1 MQRQNPRL
9 DWRTLDSTYYNG
21 GMNRLIIFAGL
32 GLTLS
37 AVIADERRAPRP
49 KYTDEQTRGIFF
61 DKLEDAFRGPKPTL
75 SSVRKSS
82 QSVAVAAAGGAAPA
96 KSVQAGEDIW
106 SPLISSTSIEDEV
119 KRLKLVYDSTIS
131 TPGAFNSGGYQD
143 ARLTLTAMA
152 SLFAVIN
159 QYGGEVRWKDQ
170 AAVARDLI
178 ARTAFNCKA
187 GSTQVYNEAK
197 LRKADLQD
205 LVSGSGING
214 RDAEVENDWTMIADR
229 SPMMEYAEMLIET
242 LEDSTRNEGVA
253 KNEVELVRR
262 NAELLTMVA
271 EIFVQEGMDEA
282 DDEDYV
288 KLGHEMREAAK
299 TLVAALERNDWEA
312 VTAGASL
319 IRQKCDNCHNER
331 R

>member
-1 MQRQNPRL
+1 MNR
-9 DWRTLDSTYYNG
+9 
-21 GMNRLIIFAGL
+21 MNRLLLCLAAFSGVFI
-32 GLTLS
+32 T

-49 KYTDEQTRGIFF
+49 KFSKDQTRGIFF
-61 DKLEDAFRGPKPTL
+61 DKLDDAFRDQRPTL
-75 SSVRKSS
+75 SSIRSS
-82 QSVAVAAAGGAAPA
+82 AQAAPVVAATSKSGA
-96 KSVQAGEDIW
+96 KSAEPGKDNW

-119 KRLKLVYDSTIS
+119 KRLRLEYDATVT

-159 QYGGEVRWKDQ
+159 EYGGDVRWKDQ

-205 LVSGSGING
+205 LVSGGGISG
-214 RDAEVENDWTMIADR
+214 REAEAENDWTMIADR
-229 SPMMEYAEMLIET
+229 GPMMEYAEMLIEN
-242 LEDSTRNEGVA
+242 LEEATRNEGTA
-253 KNEVELVRR
+253 KDEVDAVLR
-262 NAELLTMVA
+262 NAELLAMVA

-288 KLGHEMREAAK
+288 KLGNDMREASK
-299 TLVAALERNDWEA
+299 ELVAALKRSDWDA

-319 IRQKCDNCHNER
+319 IRQKCDNCHAER